1 MKNMT
6 SNYWVMV
13 ILLIFIPYQTIKAN
27 GDPVIRFSSVN
38 RVGNPT
44 PRKITDI
51 QILKERLLIQPRG
64 TYTYVEV
71 EYTLHNHSNKNYKRI
86 DYGFPIDYTGE
97 AEGSD
102 FINDCIHESLYE
114 IGWKKEWIKDVHFLL
129 DGKPLKWHAA
139 HEVVTPKHME
149 YVEECEDT
157 VLVETTSRL
166 WHYTQFDI
174 KKQDTVSL
182 KVSYQVY
189 QAQYVSLY
197 ILKTSP
203 LSRHLTGGGTFQYD
217 FSPAQYWG
225 DGTAHQMEV
234 IVDCSV
240 IEDTDINWNQE
251 YWFEGE
257 KFPYPFKLRGDKW
270 VCQMER
276 FKFENAKLRF
286 GFGWRGKR
294 WNIPLSVL
302 HSYEVDKSLYQMET
316 SSSGDNHQM
325 LHLNDKDIETTW
337 TPQNNDTLKTIVITF
352 PEPQVLSDLMLYNG
366 NHNSVSDW
374 MNTPRIGKLQMEI
387 IWADGYREVKDLN
400 LRSWQD
406 DFRYYGDNEGYGCP
420 CIIQLYDLVDK
431 LHGRWI
437 DDNYHP
443 ITENRISQIK
453 LKIQETY
460 PADSTEDVCISEIV
474 PLNGWKEINHI
485 FE

>member
-1 MKNMT
+1 MSRKAALVLCLMIGI
-6 SNYWVMV
+6 
-13 ILLIFIPYQTIKAN
+13 ILLIPSQAARAN

-64 TYTYVEV
+64 TYTFVEV

-102 FINDCIHESLYE
+102 FTDDYISESLYE
-114 IGWKKEWIKDVHFLL
+114 IGWKKEWIKDVHFSL
-129 DGKPLKWHAA
+129 DDKVLEWHPA
-139 HEVVTPKHME
+139 HEVVTPKHKE
-149 YVEECEDT
+149 YVVEYEDT
-157 VLVETTSRL
+157 VFIESASRL

-189 QAQYVSLY
+189 QAQYVSLN
-197 ILKTSP
+197 ILNTSP
-203 LSRHLTGGGTFQYD
+203 LSRHLTGGATFQYD

-225 DGTAHQMEV
+225 DGTAHQLEV

-240 IEDTDINWNQE
+240 IKNSDIDWRQE
-251 YWFEGE
+251 YRFEGE
-257 KFPYPFKLRGDKW
+257 TFPYPFKLKGDKW
-270 VCQMER
+270 ICQMER
-276 FKFENAKLRF
+276 FKFENAELRF
-286 GFGWRGKR
+286 GFSWGKR
-294 WNIPLSVL
+294 WNAPLSVL
-302 HSYEVDKSLYQMET
+302 YSYEVDPSLYRIEA
-316 SSSGDNHQM
+316 SSAGDNHPM

-352 PEPQVLSDLMLYNG
+352 HEPQVLSDLMLHNG

-374 MNTPRIGKLQMEI
+374 MNTPRIIKLQMEI
-387 IWADGYREVKDLN
+387 IWADGFREVKDLN
-400 LRSWQD
+400 LWGWND
-406 DFRYYGDNEGYGCP
+406 DFRYYGDYEGYSYP
-420 CIIQLYDLVDK
+420 CIIQLYDLVNK
-431 LHGRWI
+431 IFGRWI

-453 LKIQETY
+453 LKILETY
-460 PADSTEDVCISEIV
+460 PTDSSENLCISEIV
-474 PLNGWKEINHI
+474 PLNGWKEM
-485 FE
+485 EELE

>member
-71 EYTLHNHSNKNYKRI
+71 EYTLHNHSNKNHKRI

-189 QAQYVSLY
+189 QAQYVSLN
-197 ILKTSP
+197 ILRTSP
-203 LSRHLTGGGTFQYD
+203 LSRHLTGGATFQYD

-225 DGTAHQMEV
+225 DGTAHQLEV

-240 IEDTDINWNQE
+240 MEDTDINWNQE
-251 YWFEGE
+251 YRFEGE
-257 KFPYPFKLRGDKW
+257 KFPYPFKLRGNKW

-276 FKFENAKLRF
+276 FKFENAELRF
-286 GFGWRGKR
+286 GFSWGKR
-294 WNIPLSVL
+294 WNAPLSVL
-302 HSYEVDKSLYQMET
+302 HSYEVDPSLYQMET
-316 SSSGDNHQM
+316 SSSGDNHPM

-374 MNTPRIGKLQMEI
+374 MNTPRIRKLQMEI
-387 IWADGYREVKDLN
+387 IWADGFREVKDLN
-400 LRSWQD
+400 LWGWD
-406 DFRYYGDNEGYGCP
+406 DGFRYYGDYEGYSYP

-437 DDNYHP
+437 KDNYYP

-453 LKIQETY
+453 LKILETY

-474 PLNGWKEINHI
+474 PLNGWKEVNHI

>member
-139 HEVVTPKHME
+139 HEAVTPKHME

-189 QAQYVSLY
+189 QAQYVSLN
-197 ILKTSP
+197 ILRTSP
-203 LSRHLTGGGTFQYD
+203 LSRHLTGGATFQYD

-225 DGTAHQMEV
+225 DGTAHQLEV

-240 IEDTDINWNQE
+240 MEDTDINWNQE
-251 YWFEGE
+251 YRFEGE
-257 KFPYPFKLRGDKW
+257 KFPYPFKLRGNKW

-276 FKFENAKLRF
+276 FKFENAELRF
-286 GFGWRGKR
+286 GFSWGKR
-294 WNIPLSVL
+294 WNAPLSVL
-302 HSYEVDKSLYQMET
+302 HSYEVDPSLYQMET
-316 SSSGDNHQM
+316 SSSGDNHPM

-374 MNTPRIGKLQMEI
+374 MNTPRIRKLQMEI
-387 IWADGYREVKDLN
+387 IWADGFREVKDLN
-400 LRSWQD
+400 LWGWD
-406 DFRYYGDNEGYGCP
+406 DGFRYYGDYEGYSYP

-437 DDNYHP
+437 KDNYYP

-453 LKIQETY
+453 LKILETY

-474 PLNGWKEINHI
+474 PLNGWKEVNHI

>member
-189 QAQYVSLY
+189 QAQYVSLN
-197 ILKTSP
+197 ILRTSP
-203 LSRHLTGGGTFQYD
+203 LSRHLTGGATFQYD

-225 DGTAHQMEV
+225 DGTAHQLEV

-240 IEDTDINWNQE
+240 MEDTDINWNQE
-251 YWFEGE
+251 YRFEGE
-257 KFPYPFKLRGDKW
+257 KFPYPFKLRGNKW

-276 FKFENAKLRF
+276 FKFENAELRF
-286 GFGWRGKR
+286 GFSWGKR
-294 WNIPLSVL
+294 WNAPLSVL
-302 HSYEVDKSLYQMET
+302 HSYEVDPSLYQMET
-316 SSSGDNHQM
+316 SSSGDNHPM

-374 MNTPRIGKLQMEI
+374 MNTPRIRKLQMEI
-387 IWADGYREVKDLN
+387 IWADGFREVKDLN
-400 LRSWQD
+400 LWGWD
-406 DFRYYGDNEGYGCP
+406 DGFRYYGDYEGYSYP

-437 DDNYHP
+437 KDNYYP

-453 LKIQETY
+453 LKILETY

-474 PLNGWKEINHI
+474 PVNGWKEVNHI

>member
-6 SNYWVMV
+6 SNYWMMV

-51 QILKERLLIQPRG
+51 QILKERLLIQPRD

-102 FINDCIHESLYE
+102 FKGDYISESLYE
-114 IGWKKEWIKDVHFLL
+114 IGWKKEWIKDVRFSL
-129 DGKPLKWHAA
+129 DDKVLEWYPA
-139 HEVVTPKHME
+139 HEVVTPKHKE
-149 YVEECEDT
+149 YVVEYEDT
-157 VLVETTSRL
+157 VFIESASRL

-189 QAQYVSLY
+189 QAQYVSLN
-197 ILKTSP
+197 ILRTSP
-203 LSRHLTGGGTFQYD
+203 LSRHLTGGATFQYD

-225 DGTAHQMEV
+225 DGTAHQLEV

-240 IEDTDINWNQE
+240 MEDTDINWNQE
-251 YWFEGE
+251 YRFEGE
-257 KFPYPFKLRGDKW
+257 KFPYPFKLRGNKW

-276 FKFENAKLRF
+276 FKFENAELRF
-286 GFGWRGKR
+286 GFSWGKR
-294 WNIPLSVL
+294 WNAPLSVL
-302 HSYEVDKSLYQMET
+302 HSYEVDPSLYQMET
-316 SSSGDNHQM
+316 SSSGDNHPM

-374 MNTPRIGKLQMEI
+374 MNTPRIRKLQMEI
-387 IWADGYREVKDLN
+387 IWADGFREVKDLN
-400 LRSWQD
+400 LWGWD
-406 DFRYYGDNEGYGCP
+406 DGFRYYGDYEGYSYP

-437 DDNYHP
+437 KDNYYP

-453 LKIQETY
+453 LKILETY

-474 PLNGWKEINHI
+474 PLNGWKEVNHI